1 MIKKL
6 TAALLSAMLCM
17 GLMALAPFNQ
27 HNKETGSEENNQ
39 LVAEEPACPYVYDGH
54 EDDF

>member
-17 GLMALAPFNQ
+17 GLMALAPFSQ
-27 HNKETGSEENNQ
+27 HNKETSSEENNQ